1 MKRRVFLRN
10 AAGAGASLGL
20 LGASEVKFAG
30 AQTASTAAA
39 TKKPTDA
46 SFPQV
51 PNLTKYASEFV
62 VNLKLADIPAETLEL
77 GKKSILD
84 GLGLALSGSKAE
96 TWKFIQE
103 YVKPFGFSP
112 GAGAAVLGSSVRLP
126 ARFAAF
132 ANGVA
137 IHVDDYDDTQLAVGK
152 DRVYGLLTHPTVPVL
167 PAALATAEIEGK
179 SGKDLLVAYHSGVEV
194 ECKIAEAISP
204 RHYEDGFHST
214 GTCGVFGG
222 AAACAKLRGLDVLH
236 TSRAFGI
243 AASHAAGL
251 RENFGTMMKAFQ
263 AGHAAESGV
272 VAVDFAAIGWTAAE
286 QILEAQRGFFH
297 AYGGTYDPASIVDRL
312 GKPWTLQNPGVSI
325 KPFPSGSLTH
335 PGMTELMRLIRANSI
350 KAADVEHVDVGT
362 NRNMPNALIHH
373 HPTTGLQGKFS
384 MEFCMAILLLDGKAD
399 QTKFTD
405 AVVNRDDVKKMIE
418 RVRFYV
424 DPEAE
429 NAGYDKMTTII
440 KISLKDGR
448 TIAGRADFGKGSPSD
463 PMSYDDVADKFRG
476 CAAFAEWPMAKANQ
490 VIDMVRKLEDVSD
503 VRTLTALLQ

>member
-1 MKRRVFLRN
+1 MKRRAFLRN

-20 LGASEVKFAG
+20 LGASELRAAG
-30 AQTASTAAA
+30 TQGASTT
-39 TKKPTDA
+39 TKKSADA

-51 PNLTKYASEFV
+51 PNLTKYTSEFV

-103 YVKPFGFSP
+103 YLKPFGFPPS
-112 GAGAAVLGSSVRLP
+112 GGAAVLGSAVRLP

-152 DRVYGLLTHPTVPVL
+152 DRVYGLLTHPTVCVL
-167 PAALATAEIEGK
+167 PAALATAEVQGK

-222 AAACAKLRGLDVLH
+222 AAACAKLKGFDVVH

-251 RENFGTMMKAFQ
+251 RENFGTMMKPFQ
-263 AGHAAESGV
+263 AGHATESGV
-272 VAVDFAAIGWTAAE
+272 VAADFAAIGWTAAE

-297 AYGGTYDPASIVDRL
+297 AYGGTYDPAAIVDRL

-399 QTKFTD
+399 QTKYTD

-440 KISLKDGR
+440 KITLKDGR
-448 TIAGRADFGKGSPSD
+448 TISGRADFGKGSPTD
-463 PMSYDDVADKFRG
+463 PMSYDEVAEKFRG
-476 CAAFAEWPMAKANQ
+476 CAAFAEWPSSKANQ
-490 VIDMVRKLEDVSD
+490 VIDLVRKLEDVSD